1 MSVCQQSTVA
11 PSPPSV
17 PPSLPRPA
25 VWQVTEKE
33 TQAQSV
39 RRGGFVAAG
48 AKCQASSQTTLDSA
62 AAWQCAIVMA
72 GGHGAPEIGAGP
84 GRRTE
89 GRPETG
95 RLEPRHVV
103 EAVKSAV
110 FKPQEEMIGNQL
122 QVGCLVWA
130 RRCAGHADLSVQ
142 QVLGS
147 AEDVPD

>member
-1 MSVCQQSTVA
+1 M
-11 PSPPSV
+11 
-17 PPSLPRPA
+17 
-25 VWQVTEKE
+25 
-33 TQAQSV
+33 
-39 RRGGFVAAG
+39 
-48 AKCQASSQTTLDSA
+48 LDSA

-103 EAVKSAV
+103 EAVKSVV

-130 RRCAGHADLSVQ
+130 VG
-142 QVLGS
+142 VLGMQICPCNRS
-147 AEDVPD
+147 Q